1 MPYFVMTCEGEYP
14 SAALG
19 TGPAMNDAP
28 WFAGRPVTPS
38 VPPPLV
44 YTLDPNRPGNIRA
57 MYDDHRFPLMRDD
70 LVAALQSVGVDNL
83 ELFDAVI
90 RDPATGKD
98 HTNYK
103 AFNIIGLVAAA
114 DMAGS
119 VLMGTSKST
128 LIDADFE
135 QLAIDEKK
143 AAPFRLFRLAESV
156 SAIIVDQV
164 VRATVEQRG
173 IEGMEFYD
181 PADWSG

>member
-1 MPYFVMTCEGEYP
+1 MPYFVMTCEGVYP
-14 SAALG
+14 SASIG
-19 TGPAMNDAP
+19 TGPDMNDAP
-28 WFAGRPVTPS
+28 WFLGRSVTPS
-38 VPPPLV
+38 LPPPLV
-44 YTLDPNRPGNIRA
+44 YTLNPERLGNIQA

-70 LVAALQSVGVDNL
+70 LVAALQAVGVDNL

-90 RDPATGKD
+90 RDPSTGED
-98 HTNYK
+98 HANYK

-114 DMAGS
+114 DMQGS
-119 VLMGTSKST
+119 VLMGTSDST

-156 SAIIVDQV
+156 STIIVDQV
-164 VRATVEQRG
+164 VKDEVERRG